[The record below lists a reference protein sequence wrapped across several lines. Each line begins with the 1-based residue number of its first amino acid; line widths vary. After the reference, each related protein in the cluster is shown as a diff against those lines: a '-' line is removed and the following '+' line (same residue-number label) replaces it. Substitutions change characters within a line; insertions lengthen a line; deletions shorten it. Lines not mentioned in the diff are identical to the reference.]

1 MSDVLWARGRKKVV
15 SRFTVG
21 EGLWMLAVI
30 SVLASFVASLFLRGY
45 LRVD

>member
-15 SRFTVG
+15 SRFTAG

-30 SVLASFVASLFLRGY
+30 SVLASFVASLFLLGY